1 MIPLGTLGGDHVIS
15 RAWLLTLVTRIPVG
29 VPPGTVRKN
38 TLHGIHY
45 VRCMVAGLSYP
56 NLSDNSSRK

>member
-1 MIPLGTLGGDHVIS
+1 MIPLETLGGDHVIS
-15 RAWLLTLVTRIPVG
+15 RAWLLTFVTRIPVG
-29 VPPGTVRKN
+29 APSGTVRK
-38 TLHGIHY
+38 HGIYY